1 MEFNLFKKELF
12 EEAKKNGFED
22 CEIYYS
28 NTESLS
34 INIYEG
40 EVEKYK
46 LNNSFGLSFRGMLNG
61 KMGYSY
67 TEILDE
73 AAIKTLINNA
83 K

>member
-40 EVEKYK
+40 EVEKY
-46 LNNSFGLSFRGMLNG
+46 
-61 KMGYSY
+61 
-67 TEILDE
+67 
-73 AAIKTLINNA
+73 
-83 K
+83 